1 MFGRNSGI
9 ILPVAGVLFLLSHIA
24 QADTY
29 PVIITGTV
37 TMEDGTPPPFSVAI
51 ERVCSD
57 TQGSAPGPL
66 TNKKGVW
73 IWRVEIDPFAPRSC
87 VFRATHAGYTSTA
100 LDASNVNLTSRAT
113 QITVPP
119 IIITAASTD
128 PNSINVSDDNIP
140 GKARN
145 PFKKAMKELDAS
157 QFEQAAEDLTA
168 AVTAAP
174 KFAEGWHS
182 LGIVDMRLHKDKE
195 ARDAFTHSV
204 EADPKQLTGY
214 VMLDRICI
222 RTKDWDCAEKTSDTL
237 IKLDTRHA
245 YPEAYLH
252 RAVAKYELK
261 DLPGAEES
269 INQAI
274 KLDPRNKKPREE
286 YVLGRIL
293 EAKGDTAGA
302 KEHFTKYLTL
312 EAAPSDADAVKAHL
326 EGLGKPGA
334 PEPDL
339 EPL

>member
-1 MFGRNSGI
+1 
-9 ILPVAGVLFLLSHIA
+9 
-24 QADTY
+24 
-29 PVIITGTV
+29 V

-73 IWRVEIDPFAPRSC
+73 IWRIDIDPFASRSC
-87 VFRATHAGYTSTA
+87 VFRATHAGYMSTT
-100 LDASNVNLTSRAT
+100 LDASNINITSRAT

-119 IIITAASTD
+119 IIIMAASTD
-128 PNSINVSDDNIP
+128 PSSINVSEDNIP
-140 GKARN
+140 GKAKGS
-145 PFKKAMKELDAS
+145 FKKAMKELDAS

-168 AVTAAP
+168 AVTASP
-174 KFAEGWHS
+174 KFADGWHA

-195 ARDAFTHSV
+195 AGDAFNRAV
-204 EADPKQLTGY
+204 ESDPKQLTHY
-214 VMLDRICI
+214 VMLTRVCI
-222 RTKDWDCAEKTSDTL
+222 RTKDWDCAAKTSDTV
-237 IKLDTRHA
+237 IKIDTKHA

-252 RAVAKYELK
+252 RAVAKYGLK

-269 INQAI
+269 VNEAI
-274 KLDPRNKKPREE
+274 KLDPKNKRPREE

-312 EAAPSDADAVKAHL
+312 DAAPTDADAVKAHV

-334 PEPDL
+334 PDPEL